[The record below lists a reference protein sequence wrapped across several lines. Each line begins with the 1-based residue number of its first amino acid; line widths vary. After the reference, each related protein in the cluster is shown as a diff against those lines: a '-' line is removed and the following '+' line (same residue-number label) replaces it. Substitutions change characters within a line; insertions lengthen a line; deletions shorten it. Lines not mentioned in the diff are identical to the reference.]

1 MPMKVPMIEPR
12 SRAARLLQ
20 RSFRE
25 MPLREISAAESLRP
39 RNTSSRVISTCDSA
53 YRPTSAGTSDTPL
66 IRLEE
71 PKVIRRLPEIGSMP
85 IMETSMP
92 SSAAMHPLR
101 SAPSE
106 SVATMVRPKMPR
118 EKYSGALKS
127 SAKWASWGAT
137 VARMT
142 QEKMPPTNEA
152 MVVISSALRDSPR
165 AVNRGPSSM
174 VAAAAAVPGVPTRM
188 AVMLPA

>member
-1 MPMKVPMIEPR
+1 MPMNVPMNDPR
-12 SRAARLLQ
+12 SNAPRLFQ
-20 RSFRE
+20 RSASE
-25 MPLREISAAESLRP
+25 IPLREISAAESLRP
-39 RNTSSRVISTCDSA
+39 RNTSSRVISTCESA

-71 PKVIRRLPEIGSMP
+71 LKVIRRLPEIGSMP
-85 IMETSMP
+85 IMEMSMP
-92 SSAAMHPLR
+92 SSAAMHPLSR
-101 SAPSE
+101 APSE

-127 SAKWASWGAT
+127 SAKWASCGAT
-137 VARMT
+137 EART
-142 QEKMPPTNEA
+142 IQEKMPPINEA

-165 AVNRGPSSM
+165 AVNCGPSSM
-174 VAAAAAVPGVPTRM
+174 VAAAVPGVPTRM